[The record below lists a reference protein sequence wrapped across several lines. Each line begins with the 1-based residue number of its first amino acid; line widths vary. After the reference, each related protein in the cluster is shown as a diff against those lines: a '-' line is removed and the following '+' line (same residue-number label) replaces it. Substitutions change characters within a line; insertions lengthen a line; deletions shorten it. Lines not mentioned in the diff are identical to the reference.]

1 MPFLVHV
8 GALADLNE
16 EEGVRVKV
24 GSCAVA
30 VFKRGNRVHA
40 VGDSCPHM
48 GASLAE
54 GYLDGNQV
62 ICPWH
67 GWVFDLD
74 SGTSLFDANARVP
87 IYRVVVED
95 GQVYFEMEGDPARV
109 HAAPAPDEDS

>member
-1 MPFLVHV
+1 MAYLVHV
-8 GALADLNE
+8 GALSDLNE
-16 EEGVRVKV
+16 EEGVRVRV
-24 GSCAVA
+24 GRCAVA

-48 GASLAE
+48 GASLSE

-74 SGTSLFDANARVP
+74 NGTSMFDANAHIP

-95 GQVYFEMEGDPARV
+95 GQVYFEMQGDPAAV
-109 HAAPAPDEDS
+109 PGAPAREE

>member
-1 MPFLVHV
+1 MSDFF
-8 GALADLNE
+8 
-16 EEGVRVKV
+16 KV
-24 GSCAVA
+24 GRLAEFPDGRGRAVLLA
-30 VFKRGNRVHA
+30 GHRIAIFRIGADVRALSDK
-40 VGDSCPHM
+40 CPHM

-74 SGTSLFDANARVP
+74 SGTSLFDANAHIP

-95 GQVYFEMEGDPARV
+95 GQVYFEMEGDPAQV
-109 HAAPAPDEDS
+109 PIAPVRDGES

>member
-1 MPFLVHV
+1 MAYLVHV
-8 GALADLNE
+8 GALSDLNE
-16 EEGVRVKV
+16 EEGVRVMV
-24 GSCAVA
+24 GRCAVA
-30 VFKRGNRVHA
+30 VFRRGNRVHA

-48 GASLAE
+48 GASLSE

-74 SGTSLFDANARVP
+74 NGTSMFDANAHIP

-95 GQVYFEMEGDPARV
+95 GQVYFEMQGDPAEVPGASAR
-109 HAAPAPDEDS
+109 EE